1 MQLIDEGKT
10 NTAVVNHYS
19 LIHLALSEPQ
29 VSLVCVC
36 MCVSI
41 AVVDHYSCET
51 HTCVR
56 VCDWCGATCKPPKS
70 VISIDCVSEPRD
82 LQKPPPSD
90 TGEGYQTSWGPAENP
105 QV

>member
-41 AVVDHYSCET
+41 AF
-51 HTCVR
+51 
-56 VCDWCGATCKPPKS
+56 
-70 VISIDCVSEPRD
+70 
-82 LQKPPPSD
+82 
-90 TGEGYQTSWGPAENP
+90 GPLL
-105 QV
+105 V